1 MHCICI
7 RKILHIPFFL
17 SSIEL
22 WGLDEEGRFITD
34 GSNLIKEDFLRKLI
48 SFMSSK
54 KYIDVKELILQD
66 LKNVKKSIDT
76 EAAINQHSN
85 HLLFG

>member
-1 MHCICI
+1 
-7 RKILHIPFFL
+7 LYIPFFL
-17 SSIEL
+17 SSTEL
-22 WGLDEEGRFITD
+22 WGLDEEGRFVTD
-34 GSNLIKEDFLRKLI
+34 GSILIKEDFLRKLI

-66 LKNVKKSIDT
+66 LKNAKKSIDT

-85 HLLFG
+85 YLLFG

>member
-1 MHCICI
+1 
-7 RKILHIPFFL
+7 LYIPFFF
-17 SSIEL
+17 SSTEL